1 MIRRTQKEAPE
12 DREMTT
18 ANLTSMTDVLL
29 TLLIM
34 FMVAETA
41 SKIFGFNM
49 KLPQVVQ
56 QVSKPD
62 NTALMITYTKKR
74 DLFVTTSKEGDTK
87 LQREKLKA
95 HLAQLKAK
103 YRFDQVIIQ
112 ADIDLEYKEI
122 ISLMDDARRAGLKNI
137 SLATGL

>member
-1 MIRRTQKEAPE
+1 MIRRTQKEGPE

-34 FMVAETA
+34 FMITETA
-41 SKIFGFNM
+41 GKIFGFNM

-56 QVSKPD
+56 QVTKPD
-62 NTALMITYTKKR
+62 STALMITYTKKR

-103 YRFDQVIIQ
+103 YRFSQVIIQ
-112 ADIDLEYKEI
+112 ADVDLEYKEI
-122 ISLMDDARRAGLKNI
+122 ISLMDDARRAGLTNI